1 MLYQVVNRKIEGRI
15 NSTGKEKEVKASS
28 LRKISMN
35 EKSKKTESSSS
46 SLPLL
51 HPVIMN

>member
-1 MLYQVVNRKIEGRI
+1 MLYQIMNRKVEGRI
-15 NSTGKEKEVKASS
+15 NGTGKEKEEKASS
-28 LRKISMN
+28 IREFSMN
-35 EKSKKTESSSS
+35 EKSKKIESSS